1 MEQSSALSKSI
12 EESSS
17 HTGIKEMNKLK
28 HHCRLKYNFNKKD
41 FGRKI
46 PMYRQRKKCLKC
58 EQLDHFT
65 QNCQIKVTRNPTL
78 LTKLVMKLMCQMIIV
93 TIRQIRLR

>member
-12 EESSS
+12 EESSL

-41 FGRKI
+41 FGRTT
-46 PMYRQRKKCLKC
+46 
-58 EQLDHFT
+58 EF
-65 QNCQIKVTRNPTL
+65 
-78 LTKLVMKLMCQMIIV
+78 
-93 TIRQIRLR
+93 

>member
-28 HHCRLKYNFNKKD
+28 HHSRLKYNVNKKD
-41 FGRKI
+41 FGR
-46 PMYRQRKKCLKC
+46 MYRQRKKCLKC
-58 EQLDHFT
+58 EQLEHFT

-78 LTKLVMKLMCQMIIV
+78 LTKLVIKLMCQMIIV

>member
-17 HTGIKEMNKLK
+17 HTRIKEMNKLK

-41 FGRKI
+41 FGRKT
-46 PMYRQRKKCLKC
+46 
-58 EQLDHFT
+58 EF
-65 QNCQIKVTRNPTL
+65 
-78 LTKLVMKLMCQMIIV
+78 
-93 TIRQIRLR
+93 